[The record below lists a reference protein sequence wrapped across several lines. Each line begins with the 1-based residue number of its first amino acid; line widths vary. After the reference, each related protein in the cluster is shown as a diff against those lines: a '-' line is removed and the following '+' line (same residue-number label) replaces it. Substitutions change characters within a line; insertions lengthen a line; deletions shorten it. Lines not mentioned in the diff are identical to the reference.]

1 MPQHGGIRPGREA
14 RALSKLASLRDYVL
28 VAQDRRRIEVFSRS
42 DGGEWQHRV
51 FSAGDEVALP
61 SIDCRFD
68 LNELYGS
75 AGV

>member
-1 MPQHGGIRPGREA
+1 
-14 RALSKLASLRDYVL
+14 
-28 VAQDRRRIEVFSRS
+28 VFSRP

-51 FSAGDEVALP
+51 FAAGDEVALP
-61 SIDCRFD
+61 SLDCRFD